1 MFLKIALFSFTL
13 YLVNSSVAFANYTEY
28 GLDGKNVY
36 GETEDEIIDPVAEED
51 DSEDYDSTSE
61 VLSDSASSKA
71 TANSRCCAE
80 SKTYIIGKQLVKH
93 AAASTLCQRIGME
106 LATVMSPK
114 EERALV
120 KTWKSFGVGR
130 GLAAHE
136 QRTVWLG
143 GIRCPECSSEF
154 IWDPTGK
161 PVVYTHFQK
170 DQPNNVGKSQN
181 CLLLQYG
188 LYKFNATQKNSF
200 GWNDY
205 DCQTKQRFACQ
216 SRCCSN

>member
-130 GLAAHE
+130 GLAGLLPFYCLMNRE
-136 QRTVWLG
+136 Q
-143 GIRCPECSSEF
+143 
-154 IWDPTGK
+154 
-161 PVVYTHFQK
+161 
-170 DQPNNVGKSQN
+170 
-181 CLLLQYG
+181 
-188 LYKFNATQKNSF
+188 F
-200 GWNDY
+200 GWEASDVRNVPANLFGI
-205 DCQTKQRFACQ
+205 QLE
-216 SRCCSN
+216 SP